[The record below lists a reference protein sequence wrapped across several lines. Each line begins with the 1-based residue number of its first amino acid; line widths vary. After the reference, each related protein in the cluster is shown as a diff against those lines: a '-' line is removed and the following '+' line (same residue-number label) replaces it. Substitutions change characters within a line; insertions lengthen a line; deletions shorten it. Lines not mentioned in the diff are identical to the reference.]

1 LLVLVYLII
10 LETELFNFKNMNI
23 NEKPNEPRR
32 TKIIA
37 TIGPVSESEETLKR
51 LIVEG
56 MDMARLNFSHNE
68 YAWHGKIIDLIKK
81 LSQETGKKISII
93 ADLQGPRIRTMVQSD
108 VEIKSGDFILASDV
122 TKSPNFQFPISNFQ
136 SISNDQILNDKKFLL
151 DVANITDNIEAGN
164 EILIEDGLMKVIVRE
179 KNNGVLLVEVINGGI
194 IKNHKGVNLPDSNIK
209 LGALTEK
216 DLSDLQFALGKGV
229 DFVAMSFVKDA
240 KDLQELRK
248 KIEEF
253 SPNKN
258 VLAKVIPK
266 VERKEA
272 MKNIDEIIDAADM
285 VMVARGDLG
294 IELPESEVVIY
305 QKEIETK
312 CQEKNKPVIV
322 ATQMMESMIKNP
334 IPTRAE
340 VSDVSNAVID
350 RADAVMLSG
359 ESANGKY
366 PVEAVKMM
374 REIIEKV
381 EATPLD
387 DLDV

>member
-51 LIVEG
+51 LIAEG

-81 LSQETGKKISII
+81 ISQEAGKKISII
-93 ADLQGPRIRTMVQSD
+93 ADLQGPRIRTVVNNEVEIKKGEEIAISD
-108 VEIKSGDFILASDV
+108 VEKIKDTRYKIQD
-122 TKSPNFQFPISNFQ
+122 TKY
-136 SISNDQILNDKKFLL
+136 FLL
-151 DVANITDNIEAGN
+151 DVPNIIDDIKVGN
-164 EILIEDGLMKVIVRE
+164 EILIEDGLMKVAVRE
-179 KNNGVLLVEVINGGI
+179 KKENVLIVEVINGGI

>member
-253 SPNKN
+253 SLDKN
-258 VLAKVIPK
+258 ALAKVIPK